1 MAYTSFGQWKGATK
15 SAAPIGSFGD
25 FVAQRKADEVARAK
39 RLEDETRAAQDE
51 ADASMSTGKAVGTAS
66 LGNIKQ
72 QVGGLHRMAAAAL
85 NPDKGPLYKMGLDPL
100 GVADAITGYIADAPL
115 RHAREKLRNIQARER
130 GERGQEVNP
139 EASLSD
145 AFMTLSNPMLAASKA
160 GGNWLRGRLD
170 DQDNGE
176 ELTEEEKALLN
187 PKQDYEGYR
196 GALRMKADEWIDE
209 GRSDADRA
217 SKSLTARPDNALLS
231 PLQYAKYIGQQA
243 AINLPSQGIALAGGL
258 ATRSPTVYAAL
269 SAGPVVAEDFGRRD
283 RLGEKGAAFHSA
295 LAGGEEMLGEI
306 IPGKI
311 LFGNALKK
319 YASSRM
325 GAAGLAI
332 TGESASEAITSG
344 LNSAHKVILD
354 GEPVTITQ
362 AFRDAV
368 DAGLIGMAA
377 GTSSGA
383 VAFVTANPSG
393 ENAAEQAEMI
403 RQVIEQG
410 DSDTT
415 NFDDDALKVDDFVPN
430 VGQGRSE
437 SAAQDEY
444 SLPEEDLSSDQ
455 FEYASTP
462 GKSANPARGARTLET
477 SYADKEWEKT
487 FVAQQKAAQRAVELQ
502 QKADAAA
509 ELART
514 KASAMVAK
522 RAEIAQRRADEARA
536 IADAKEAEM
545 YDPQANG
552 QQGFRDYLTAPQ
564 SSAPAPVNRSK
575 DPYAN
580 TAISQDGFR
589 GSLQAK
595 PSRKVKTIA
604 PETAYDA
611 AAAGA
616 VVEPVKINTL
626 EETAAPDQTVAAR
639 PSGFRASFLNG
650 PENSDSILDKAKAQP
665 VEETQPSEQDVAD
678 NFVFDPYAQDAEIQS
693 SVKLGNR
700 GGELGHESELDYKG
714 PRVPPKVQFSREA
727 PTYLEGLTELG
738 GRDGAFGTPKPT
750 GGTVAELSKSVYPG
764 IKTFEVQP
772 KDGVVATGIKIP
784 DVGETAYIFESAD
797 QVWLDVSELPV
808 GGGGEAVYRIASA
821 RAQAAGKTF
830 VPDPNGM
837 SPIAQARRPELMLSE
852 GVKHGN
858 FDFLEPGDQVENY
871 SGNAERKSTA
881 LAERNIKTVVAAYP
895 EMADIVTDGE
905 KFVNAKTGEV
915 ITDAKFDSIA
925 ASKPRSN
932 VPDGYRAGS
941 RTLKRAAFLNTFSPG
956 RRETFGVAALEK
968 LRQQPNNGLPK
979 PLQRFLYSRAG
990 ASVNGATRERIGKA
1004 FDRAFGAGSFGR
1016 AVASGRVK
1024 LHSNP
1029 SEMEGAPSDAQGAYE
1044 HKHADGGDVI
1054 HLFASN
1060 LDESTI
1066 AGVVLHE
1073 YAHRGFEAAVGGQQ
1087 QAQKIYDVMLGIAK
1101 RDAEMKAAYDRAVA
1115 QVGAE
1120 NTTEVAQETLSYF
1133 LENRENKGV
1142 PNALYESIAAGVR
1155 KGLRAIGVK
1164 LKESDG
1170 EFKRRV
1176 MDIARTSLK
1185 AQVNSESAAPKIQFS
1200 TKEQKNAERR
1210 AQGEAAIN
1218 PKIRRTDFSGFNA
1231 IDAWH
1236 KDLKEK
1242 LLDGTRFLKEIKDW
1256 QIVQGTY
1263 SVDTDIHMK
1272 LNTFKDAIAGQS
1284 FHMKARQYNFIK
1296 QIQAAN
1302 LTARDVGIWAAIK
1315 YKDAADKISGQ
1326 PNGSGITAEF
1336 AAKEY
1341 ERLEKHKDLLDKF
1354 VKVITDNHK
1363 EALEIRKK
1371 LLTKAEY
1378 DTRTSN
1384 PDYVALRGNDYKGEH
1399 DRIDLAVP
1407 GTRDLNILGKE
1418 YKADHARDSAPN
1430 YEDIIAHSFA
1440 DIEQSRVRAA
1450 WNDVALTI
1458 AKFAVAN
1465 PDNPFVK
1472 FHPPT
1477 RSVVRNP
1484 ITGVDEIRHTK
1495 PTLDKSFINFKNDGI
1510 PYTIQMVNKRFENAI
1525 HAKVAEK
1532 KLLERVTGPL
1542 MGRFQGAVLKT
1553 ANFIGIQKLRDAQE
1567 ISLYLSLH
1575 FGPKV
1580 AARSLVL
1587 HKKAFG
1593 AFQRVLRDEADMSN
1607 PTDVALKK
1615 WLDGGGLT
1623 QIASPESVAV
1633 ITERIRKNLAP
1644 VGFVGG
1650 AKGAADSIKSYMSND
1665 VMSDGNFLNSL
1676 RDMIDAA
1683 EQGFNKTKVNEL
1695 GEFLEKY
1702 QTIGEN
1708 IGRFTAYQAILE
1720 ANPNMSHKTAIWHS
1734 KEAGANFSVRG
1745 KWAGSIGAVV
1755 PFYNA
1760 IAAGALANKNY
1771 FNELRKNKKALAAFG
1786 VAVGVAVTAGLSNA
1800 GAEDED
1806 GNLIALN
1813 STAAERAG
1821 NFILVIRGKVYKWP
1835 LPQGAVAAINMVA
1848 QSVGPM
1854 ARLIAKGDEKGQAR
1868 LYEDIFN
1875 GVMKNMGPDISMSG
1889 DVDLGPLSALYQ
1901 SVANEDEFGRKLD
1914 YRPEDEKWFS
1924 DYRHAPTEHF
1934 LENFVPGYIKEVK
1947 KAGEAV
1953 YNAGVRADAMG
1964 TDYATNKALEDVR
1977 GLPLFKI
1984 FLATASGKNQA
1995 ANRILYDV
2003 KDAIDEEKKR
2013 IKKIIVDEDIDT
2025 ARDELDASPLL
2036 SDSTMASNGNI
2047 TVKGD
2052 GVAGRATAVLKE
2064 IRQLRAL
2071 KKRWYNGK
2079 DEFNNDLMDA
2089 TADVVDTSDIDTDN
2103 YSNYRK
2109 MVMEKLRSKSD
2120 RLTQQYKDN

>member
-51 ADASMSTGKAVGTAS
+51 ADASMSTGKAVGMAS
-66 LGNIKQ
+66 LGNIKK

-231 PLQYAKYIGQQA
+231 PLQYAKYVGQQA
-243 AINLPSQGIALAGGL
+243 AVNLPSQGIALAGGAL
-258 ATRSPTVYAAL
+258 TRSPAVYAAL

-306 IPGKI
+306 GPGKI

-332 TGESASEAITSG
+332 AGEGGSEAVTSG
-344 LNSAHKVILD
+344 LNSLHKVILD

-368 DAGLIGMAA
+368 DSGLIGMAA

-403 RQVIEQG
+403 RRVIEQD

-430 VGQGRSE
+430 VGQDRGQ
-437 SAAQDEY
+437 AAIDAVAPREFKKTIVNGVPTYEMMPRADQVAPDPVD
-444 SLPEEDLSSDQ
+444 STAQITPVSDQ
-455 FEYASTP
+455 
-462 GKSANPARGARTLET
+462 ANPVSQEET
-477 SYADKEWEKT
+477 IAT
-487 FVAQQKAAQRAVELQ
+487 QAATELQ
-502 QKADAAA
+502 AKADAA
-509 ELART
+509 EVL
-514 KASAMVAK
+514 
-522 RAEIAQRRADEARA
+522 AQRTGSSVAVERAVK
-536 IADAKEAEM
+536 AKEVAVRAVAAM
-545 YDPQANG
+545 NVA
-552 QQGFRDYLTAPQ
+552 R
-564 SSAPAPVNRSK
+564 VRM
-575 DPYAN
+575 
-580 TAISQDGFR
+580 
-589 GSLQAK
+589 QAK
-595 PSRKVKTIA
+595 PARKVKTIA

-1087 QAQKIYDVMLGIAK
+1087 QAQKIYDVMLSIAK

-1133 LENRENKGV
+1133 LETRENKGV

-1218 PKIRRTDFSGFNA
+1218 PKIRRTDFSGFNT

-1242 LLDGTRFLKEIKDW
+1242 LLDGTRFLKEIKNW
-1256 QIVQGTY
+1256 QIAQGTY
-1263 SVDTDIHMK
+1263 SVATDIHMK

-1296 QIQAAN
+1296 KIQAAN
-1302 LTARDVGIWAAIK
+1302 LTARDVGIWAALK

-1326 PNGSGITAEF
+1326 PHGSGITAEF
-1336 AAKEY
+1336 AKREY
-1341 ERLEKHKDLLDKF
+1341 ERLKEHKELLDKF

-1607 PTDVALKK
+1607 PTDAALKK

-1914 YRPEDEKWFS
+1914 YRPEDKKWFS